1 MDHAAERQRAIDR
14 GTTMFANGSHW
25 LKTVNGRRFVIEL
38 HDDGTLTEWLEDHP
52 DDTWHGRW
60 QISPVWETPEYL
72 VGMQILVGGYEAR
85 VRVVGTEPWRG
96 YELPPEGLDAVPPDD
111 RRHEFLYKSH
121 FPTVTLTRHGAQPP
135 PQVALPP
142 VGAA

>member
-1 MDHAAERQRAIDR
+1 
-14 GTTMFANGSHW
+14 MFANGSHW
-25 LKTVNGRRFVIEL
+25 LKAVNGRRFVIEL

-52 DDTWHGRW
+52 DDSWQGRW

-96 YELPPEGLDAVPPDD
+96 YELPPEGLGAVPPDD
-111 RRHEFLYKSH
+111 RRHEFLYQRH
-121 FPTVTLTRHGAQPP
+121 FPTVTLTRVGAQPP
-135 PQVALPP
+135 QRVALPP
-142 VGAA
+142 VDAM